1 MANKSVSEFLSEL
14 LQQAGLVSSAQI
26 EIALRDRSKY
36 GNLQLG
42 EILALRGWLKL
53 KTVNFFLEHFPELTN
68 QKVKQP
74 LGQYLKQ
81 AGLLNEEQIRII
93 LKLQQQTGMLF
104 GCLAVR
110 QGWVKQSTINFF
122 LHYLLYQNKSD
133 SKLKSNQMSDPQKI
147 TNITYSIEKEL
158 SPEKNM
164 PSQGYLSK
172 KAELGAEAK
181 GDDIPWIG

>member
-1 MANKSVSEFLSEL
+1 M
-14 LQQAGLVSSAQI
+14 
-26 EIALRDRSKY
+26 
-36 GNLQLG
+36 
-42 EILALRGWLKL
+42 
-53 KTVNFFLEHFPELTN
+53 
-68 QKVKQP
+68 
-74 LGQYLKQ
+74 
-81 AGLLNEEQIRII
+81 NEEQIRII

>member
-1 MANKSVSEFLSEL
+1 MANKSVSEFLGEL

-26 EIALRDRSKY
+26 EIALRDRTEY

-81 AGLLNEEQIRII
+81 AGLLNEEQIITI

-122 LHYLLYQNKSD
+122 FAL
-133 SKLKSNQMSDPQKI
+133 PFA
-147 TNITYSIEKEL
+147 
-158 SPEKNM
+158 PE
-164 PSQGYLSK
+164 Q
-172 KAELGAEAK
+172 
-181 GDDIPWIG
+181 I